1 MYLNAVY
8 MVAIIIAIYY
18 LSNYVMPYWSNNVN
32 NNDDTNINGDTN
44 IEGSVEKNGNQDQI
58 QENWANYQTPYYDYA
73 LTGNDPLIYYT
84 KPMYRRPYRYP
95 FTFFKSYPYPHMSY
109 YGDANGR

>member
-18 LSNYVMPYWSNNVN
+18 LSYYGIPYLSNDV
-32 NNDDTNINGDTN
+32 NINEVN
-44 IEGSVEKNGNQDQI
+44 IEEGVEKNGNQDKI